1 MDNAES
7 AAALPRAGFSG
18 DTLLVIAA
26 CAAVFFLDGLIHTV
40 MGPLA
45 PYVAPDLRLGLTDLG
60 PVFSA
65 NLVGQTIGLL
75 AFPLLAG
82 RVGHRPLIVLS
93 AVGFALAQWA
103 TATAWDAASLFAF
116 RLVDG
121 IFLGGCMPSCL
132 ALVANTAPPAR
143 KGMAVTILFTGYGLG
158 ATMSGIVAAGFEP
171 HGGWRAAF
179 MFIGCLSAASALFGW
194 WALRGEAAL
203 VAPERAGQGGWHG
216 FSDIFTPR
224 LLTGTLLLWLLFIA
238 MLTIQY
244 CLSSWLPTLLV
255 QVGREADFAALS
267 VTIFSLG
274 GIIAALGVGVLIDRF
289 GATRVLASFL
299 CLATILLFV
308 TGQVL
313 ASASSTMLMLLLA
326 TCGFFFLGAYG
337 GINVILATYYPP
349 HLQALGIGLAKSV
362 GRIGTFLAP
371 ILIGMGLTA
380 GMAATSLMSIFAVPA
395 ALAVASILALAA
407 SAKAA
412 GGD

>member
-132 ALVANTAPPAR
+132 ALVANAAPPAR
-143 KGMAVTILFTGYGLG
+143 KGLAVTILFTGYGLG

>member
-82 RVGHRPLIVLS
+82 RIGHRPLIVLS

-224 LLTGTLLLWLLFIA
+224 LLAGTVLLWLLFIA

-337 GINVILATYYPP
+337 GINVILATYYPL